1 MVALLMRL
9 LARHLR
15 AAPGKHGLL
24 ASHQATSDIRL
35 AKSFFLKGP
44 VWVGWTRPKVMAVV
58 KALERVPLVGIA
70 GGLIEAYL
78 PLVDDNFYCK
88 Y

>member
-1 MVALLMRL
+1 MRL
-9 LARHLR
+9 AARHLR
-15 AAPGKHGLL
+15 TAPGNSSLL
-24 ASHQATSDIRL
+24 ASHQAATDTRL
-35 AKSFFLKGP
+35 AKSFFLQGP

-78 PLVDDNFYCK
+78 PLVDDNFYCA